1 MDMKRFFLYFITIAA
16 LALAGCG
23 GGGSSGS
30 ALQADL
36 DAALADLAEDERAE
50 GEREGTDTAAG

>member
-23 GGGSSGS
+23 GGGGGSGS
-30 ALQADL
+30 GLQADL
-36 DAALADLAEDERAE
+36 DAALADVATAE
-50 GEREGTDTAAG
+50 GERDTANMANMAG